1 MTNPI
6 EDITTNADLIV
17 LVGSN
22 PEEAHPVLGM
32 QIRKAVERGCKLIV
46 VDPRD
51 IGLASM
57 ADIHLKLRPGT
68 NVAFADGMCH
78 VVCEEGLYDRAYIE
92 QRTEGFEEMQALVK
106 PYTPQAVA
114 EICGIDAD
122 DLVAAARMYAK
133 APRAAILYCLGVTEH
148 STGTSGVFSLSNLAM
163 MCGKIGKP
171 GCGVNPIRGQNNV
184 QGACDMGA
192 SPTDYTGYQK
202 VADEAAVEKFEAAWG
217 CELPRTKGLRST
229 EVLPAAIEGK
239 VKGLFIVGE
248 DPIRTDPDTGHVIR
262 ALESLDFLVVEELFM
277 TATAHYA
284 DVILPGQC
292 FAEKEGTFTNTERR
306 VQRVRKAVEGPQGTR
321 PDSEIICDLMRRMG
335 YPQPELEPDQ
345 IMDEIALLTP
355 SMGGVSH
362 ERLDSPELGG
372 TGLQW
377 PCPTPD
383 HPGTPILHVGRFT
396 RGMGKFMPQPYVPSA
411 EQPSADYPL
420 TLSTGRVLYQ
430 YNACAMTGRTD
441 GLNEISNRSF
451 IELNSEDALALGIA
465 DGQRVRVTSRRG
477 TILSWARVSEK
488 TRPGQVWMPFHF
500 QDGSANCLT
509 NNALDSIAAVPE
521 FKVCAVRVEPATTD
535 EENIG
540 IPVGGQATALT
551 PSALLPTACA
561 SCARG

>member
-1 MTNPI
+1 MTNSI
-6 EDITTNADLIV
+6 EDVTTNADLIV

-32 QIRKAVERGCKLIV
+32 QIRKAVERGCRLIV

-78 VVCEEGLYDRAYIE
+78 VVCRDGLYDRAYIDA
-92 QRTEGFEEMQALVK
+92 RTEGFEEMRRAVE

-122 DLVAAARMYAK
+122 DLVAAAHMYAS

-148 STGTSGVFSLSNLAM
+148 STGTAGVFSLSNLAM

-171 GCGVNPIRGQNNV
+171 GCGVNPVRGQNNV

-217 CELPRTKGLRST
+217 CSLPRTKGLRST
-229 EVLPAAIEGK
+229 EVLPAAIKGQ
-239 VKGLFIVGE
+239 VKGLLIVGE
-248 DPIRTDPDTGHVIR
+248 DPVRTDPDTAHVVR

-277 TATAHYA
+277 TATARYA
-284 DVILPGQC
+284 DVVLPGRC

-306 VQRVRKAVEGPQGTR
+306 LQRVRKAVDGPGESRLDT
-321 PDSEIICDLMRRMG
+321 DILADLMRRMG
-335 YPQPELEPDQ
+335 YPQPTLTSAQ
-345 IMDEIALLTP
+345 IMDEIASVTP
-355 SMGGVSH
+355 SLGGVSH
-362 ERLDSPELGG
+362 RRLDSPEVGG
-372 TGLQW
+372 AGLQW
-377 PCPTPD
+377 PCPSPD

-396 RGMGKFMPQPYVPSA
+396 RGTGKFMPQPYVPSA
-411 EQPSADYPL
+411 EQPCADYPL

-430 YNACAMTGRTD
+430 YNACAMTGRTP
-441 GLNEISNRSF
+441 GLNEMGNRSF
-451 IELNSEDALALGIA
+451 IEVNSSDARELGIS
-465 DGQRVRVTSRRG
+465 DGQRVRVSSRRG
-477 TILSWARVSEK
+477 TILSWAQVSDK

-500 QDGSANCLT
+500 QDGNANWLT
-509 NNALDSIAAVPE
+509 NDALDSIAAVPE
-521 FKVCAVRVEPATTD
+521 FKVCAVRVEPAGAD
-535 EENIG
+535 EEDSC
-540 IPVGGQATALT
+540 PPEGGQATELT
-551 PSALLPTACA
+551 PTTCAACV
-561 SCARG
+561 